1 MAIYTAGGNTDHLI
15 LNAKSTLMTSTFSR
29 NSSNT
34 DFADITGLNVE
45 MTATHSSAKILLMVE
60 LSIEG
65 NGGQRIGFRI
75 KAHNN
80 STNADEYNDF
90 RAPSAG
96 SRTRSL
102 ASLAPTG
109 GNALSHLSMNVMW
122 TPGNTNSYT
131 YTVQCSAEGSQPQ
144 YVNRSQSDS
153 DSHSVYRGCSS
164 ITAMEVRA

>member
-1 MAIYTAGGNTDHLI
+1 MAIYTAGGNTDHMI
-15 LNAKSTLMTSTFSR
+15 LNAKSSLFTNTFSR
-29 NSSNT
+29 SSNNS
-34 DFADITGLNVE
+34 DFADINGFNVE

-65 NGGQRIGFRI
+65 NGGQRLGFRI
-75 KAHNN
+75 RAHNN

-96 SRTRSL
+96 SRSRAL
-102 ASLAPTG
+102 ASLQPGG
-109 GNALSHLSMNVMW
+109 GNQLRHLSMNVMW

-131 YTVQCSAEGSQPQ
+131 YTVQCAAEGSQPQ
-144 YVNRSQSDS
+144 YVNRSQTDS
-153 DSHSVYRGCSS
+153 DSHSVFRACSS